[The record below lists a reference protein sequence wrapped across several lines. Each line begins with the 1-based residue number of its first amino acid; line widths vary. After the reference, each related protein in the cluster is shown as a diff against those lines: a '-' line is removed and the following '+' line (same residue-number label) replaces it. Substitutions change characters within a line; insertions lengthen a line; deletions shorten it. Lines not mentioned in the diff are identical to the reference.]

1 MGFPAAEI
9 HPSRFPP
16 KSAER
21 KSYGNQSENC
31 TAVEPILDTQL
42 RGRNRGSRARGAS
55 AAHAIARL
63 ATTVEKR
70 RHAQAYT
77 NALKYR
83 SSPSRHSNASAHVR
97 RRARKFAR
105 QAVAVVAR
113 ITQIATP
120 LRQIRTGH
128 AARTNRDTALDRQ
141 EAELTHKTHS
151 SFEFELERASASARF
166 RPVSGQD
173 YRRHQITLHA
183 MATAGSHPDNACATD
198 VRCVRARN
206 PRKTRRDARFASPR
220 AFTRRFGRSR
230 AVFPPDSRG
239 SAR

>member
-1 MGFPAAEI
+1 MPC
-9 HPSRFPP
+9 SWR
-16 KSAER
+16 
-21 KSYGNQSENC
+21 
-31 TAVEPILDTQL
+31 V
-42 RGRNRGSRARGAS
+42 RGTRNRAPRDDRREAPTRTSVHKRSKVSFQRLEALERERARP
-55 AAHAIARL
+55 
-63 ATTVEKR
+63 
-70 RHAQAYT
+70 
-77 NALKYR
+77 
-83 SSPSRHSNASAHVR
+83 SSRPKVYAPSGCRCC
-97 RRARKFAR
+97 
-105 QAVAVVAR
+105 AR

-141 EAELTHKTHS
+141 EAALTHKTHS

-220 AFTRRFGRSR
+220 AFTRRFGRFR
-230 AVFPPDSRG
+230 AVSPPDSRG